1 AIYGWWA
8 GWGLEGFFWAQLAA
22 RALAFFSLPLLA
34 WLQLRRASPA
44 PAETI
49 HPPPGMWQVV
59 KSGYTQNLGT
69 MATQHLDML
78 LIGSILSPQA
88 AGVYK
93 LVKNLGSLLRNFT
106 NPLRELAYTTVSQIL
121 ANDRHFSAV

>member
-1 AIYGWWA
+1 
-8 GWGLEGFFWAQLAA
+8 
-22 RALAFFSLPLLA
+22 
-34 WLQLRRASPA
+34 
-44 PAETI
+44 
-49 HPPPGMWQVV
+49 
-59 KSGYTQNLGT
+59 QNLGT

-121 ANDRHFSAV
+121 ANDRHFSAVRPFLRRFTLGILLLGLVTAGFAALAGPWLLQVIAGHPVPQAYIPG